1 MKHSSIGKLMFLLCL
16 LVWAVLSV
24 IPSTAK
30 ESLSSEQTYLYKT
43 TFIRAAPGRLLDLI
57 DLLKEQMS
65 VHDASGDKLPFW
77 WRHTQGDQWDLMMLY
92 PMGSYIEYYSKQR
105 IKRRAQA
112 QAKSPF
118 SQNEFKKRF
127 QESVSWYEDIF
138 VMGPPLEIVESVF
151 KDTSFYHCEIFIALP
166 GKHAELFKEREM
178 ENAYLYGIGRPQNL
192 IFTRDQ
198 GAAWD
203 LFTLGC
209 YKDMKHWAASSEI
222 PREKREAAA
231 IKAGFEGSDKIGPYM
246 RTLILM
252 HRDTIGVAIK

>member
-1 MKHSSIGKLMFLLCL
+1 MKSHSAGKLMLLCL

-24 IPSTAK
+24 IPSIAK
-30 ESLSSEQTYLYKT
+30 EPLSSEQTYLYKT
-43 TFIRAAPGRLLDLI
+43 TFIRAAPGKLLELI
-57 DLLKEQMS
+57 DLLKEQMT
-65 VHDASGDKLPFW
+65 VHDTSGDNRPFW

-92 PMGSYIEYYSKQR
+92 PMGGYAEYYSKQR

-112 QAKSPF
+112 QAKSSL
-118 SQNEFKKRF
+118 SQQEFKKRF
-127 QESVSWYEDIF
+127 QEAVSWYEDIF
-138 VMGPPLEIVESVF
+138 VMGPPLEIVEQVF

-178 ENAYLYGIGRPQNL
+178 ENAYLHNLGRPQNL

-209 YKDMKHWAASSEI
+209 YKDMKQWAASSDM
-222 PREKREAAA
+222 PKVKREEAA
-231 IKAGFEGSDKIGPYM
+231 IKAGFEGPDMIGPYM

>member
-1 MKHSSIGKLMFLLCL
+1 MFLVCL
-16 LVWAVLSV
+16 VVWIIPAAALSGQ
-24 IPSTAK
+24 K
-30 ESLSSEQTYLYKT
+30 EALSSEQTYLYKT
-43 TFIRAAPGRLLDLI
+43 TFIRAAPGKILDLI
-57 DLLKEQMS
+57 ELLKDQMA
-65 VHDASGDKLPFW
+65 VYDASGDKRPFW

-92 PMGSYIEYYSKQR
+92 PMESYTEYYSKER
-105 IKRRAQA
+105 MKRRTQA
-112 QAKSPF
+112 QSKSF
-118 SQNEFKKRF
+118 LSAQEFKKKF
-127 QESVSWYEDIF
+127 QEDVSWYEDIF
-138 VMGPPLEIVESVF
+138 VMGPPLEIVEEVF

-178 ENAYLYGIGRPQNL
+178 ENAYLKDIGRPQNL

-209 YKDMKHWAASSEI
+209 YKDMQHWAASSEI

-231 IKAGFEGSDKIGPYM
+231 VKAGFEAADKIGAYM

>member
-1 MKHSSIGKLMFLLCL
+1 MKYHWIGKFMLLLCFVAWL
-16 LVWAVLSV
+16 F
-24 IPSTAK
+24 PSETASDAK
-30 ESLSSEQTYLYKT
+30 KPLSSEQTYLYKT
-43 TFIRAAPGRLLDLI
+43 TFIRAAPGKLLDLI
-57 DLLKEQMS
+57 DLLKDQMS
-65 VHDASGDKLPFW
+65 VYDASGDKRPFW

-92 PMGSYIEYYSKQR
+92 PMKSYTEYYSKER

-112 QAKSPF
+112 QDSSSI
-118 SQNEFKKRF
+118 SQLEFKKRF
-127 QESVSWYEDIF
+127 QEDVSWYEDIF
-138 VMGPPLEIVESVF
+138 VMGPPLEIVENVF
-151 KDTSFYHCEIFIALP
+151 EDTSFYHCEIFIALP
-166 GKHAELFKEREM
+166 GKHTELFKQREM

-209 YKDMKHWAASSEI
+209 YKDMKEWAASSDI

-231 IKAGFEGSDKIGPYM
+231 IEAGFEGSDKIGPYM

-252 HRDTIGVAIK
+252 HRDTIGNAIK